1 MGSAE
6 DFKQLLAIGIFQ
18 SYDNCLYLCGACKV
32 GKSTFA
38 SVLLDEEI
46 PKTWISTD
54 GLNIY
59 FGRNGI
65 HLTDLKMVPLKEG
78 KLLKKVCSRNKY
90 IVFPWREFIYG
101 HCVK

>member
-78 KLLKKVCSRNKY
+78 KLLKKVSKS
-90 IVFPWREFIYG
+90 F
-101 HCVK
+101 